1 MLKTKIAFFRVL
13 KEQFNPSWEN
23 KLCTTILG
31 FYFTDVRTGLIPLKR
46 AFRDYNSP
54 FCIRSA
60 VMGFLNPP

>member
-13 KEQFNPSWEN
+13 KEQFNPSWDY
-23 KLCTTILG
+23 KPCTTILV
-31 FYFTDVRTGLIPLKR
+31 FYFTDVRTGLIPLER

-54 FCIRSA
+54 FCISGA